1 MQDEDWRIRRRGV
14 DLLQR
19 GHPPFDKL
27 KLAPSSHHPHPLRR
41 GCSGRLLAQHVQR
54 EAQRGHPFP
63 AQLHVVVQ
71 PAANDVQM
79 RIIETGNDSS
89 SFKVDDFRLRSSLEF
104 RGIVDPCKFVADYH
118 YLSSRRMA
126 WIERRDSSVLKN
138 KISDRLHES
147 FR

>member
-1 MQDEDWRIRRRGV
+1 MKDEDWRVGRGGV
-14 DLLQR
+14 DVLQR

-27 KLAPSSHHPHPLRR
+27 KFSPPSNPPHPLRR
-41 GCSGRLLAQHVQR
+41 GCSSRLLAQHLQR
-54 EAQRGHPFP
+54 ERQRGHPFP

-71 PAANDVQM
+71 SAANDVQM
-79 RIIETGNDSS
+79 RIIETWNDSS
-89 SFKVDDFRLRSSLEF
+89 SFKVDDFRLWPSLEF
-104 RGIVDPCKFVADYH
+104 RGIIDPCKFVADYH